1 MITVSLCLS
10 DIDKQFIKKG
20 KNGKFYVSLLVDRR
34 LSTGQYGETHTVKIN
49 KTEQERAIDSTPK
62 YCGSGKAMFE
72 VSDAEL
78 SRFDW
83 LGESE
88 HLPDTI
94 TPEEKATLRKV
105 YFAIKKRN
113 EEREQTQVA
122 AQAEQDNRDL
132 PF

>member
-1 MITVSLCLS
+1 MISVSLCLS

-78 SRFDW
+78 ARFDW

-113 EEREQTQVA
+113 EEREQTQAA
-122 AQAEQDNRDL
+122 AQAEQDDSDL

>member
-1 MITVSLCLS
+1 MISVSLCLS

-49 KTEQERAIDSTPK
+49 KTEQERAIDNTPK
-62 YCGSGKAMFE
+62 YCGSGKVMFE

-78 SRFDW
+78 SQFDW

-88 HLPDTI
+88 HLPDSI

-113 EEREQTQVA
+113 EEREQTQAA
-122 AQAEQDNRDL
+122 AQAEQDDSDL

>member
-1 MITVSLCLS
+1 MISVSLCLS

-88 HLPDTI
+88 HLPDSI

-122 AQAEQDNRDL
+122 AQAEQDDSDL

>member
-1 MITVSLCLS
+1 MISVSLCLS

-34 LSTGQYGETHTVKIN
+34 LTAGQYGETHTVKIN

-78 SRFDW
+78 ARFDW

-88 HLPDTI
+88 HLPDSI
-94 TPEEKATLRKV
+94 TPEEKAVLRKA
-105 YFAIKKRN
+105 YFAIKKKKDD
-113 EEREQTQVA
+113 EAAASAA
-122 AQAEQDNRDL
+122 AQADDSSSDL

>member
-1 MITVSLCLS
+1 MISVSLCLS

-49 KTEQERAIDSTPK
+49 KTEQERAVDNTPK

-122 AQAEQDNRDL
+122 AQAEQEDSDL

>member
-1 MITVSLCLS
+1 MISVSLCLS

-34 LSTGQYGETHTVKIN
+34 LTTGQYGETHTVKIN
-49 KTEQERAIDSTPK
+49 KTEQERAVDNTPK
-62 YCGSGKAMFE
+62 YCGSGKVMFE

-88 HLPDTI
+88 HLPDSI

-113 EEREQTQVA
+113 EERERTQAA
-122 AQAEQDNRDL
+122 AQAEQDDSDL

>member
-1 MITVSLCLS
+1 MISVSLCLS

-78 SRFDW
+78 ARFDW

-88 HLPDTI
+88 HLPDSI

-113 EEREQTQVA
+113 EEREQAQA
-122 AQAEQDNRDL
+122 AVQAEQDNKDL

>member
-1 MITVSLCLS
+1 MISVSLCLS

-20 KNGKFYVSLLVDRR
+20 KNGKFYVSLFVDRR
-34 LSTGQYGETHTVKIN
+34 LTTGQYGETHIVKIN

-62 YCGSGKAMFE
+62 YCGSGKVMFE

-78 SRFDW
+78 ARFDW

-88 HLPDTI
+88 HLPDSI

-113 EEREQTQVA
+113 EEREQAQA
-122 AQAEQDNRDL
+122 ATQAEQDNSDL

>member
-1 MITVSLCLS
+1 MISVSLCLS

-49 KTEQERAIDSTPK
+49 KTEQERAVDGTPK
-62 YCGSGKAMFE
+62 YCGSGKVLFE

-78 SRFDW
+78 SQFDW
-83 LGESE
+83 LEASE

-105 YFAIKKRN
+105 YFAIKKQKD
-113 EEREQTQVA
+113 EQEHKQAA
-122 AQAEQDNRDL
+122 AQAEQDNSDL

>member
-1 MITVSLCLS
+1 MISVSLCLS

-62 YCGSGKAMFE
+62 YCGSGKVMFE

-78 SRFDW
+78 ARFDW

-88 HLPDTI
+88 HLPDSI

-113 EEREQTQVA
+113 EEREQAQA
-122 AQAEQDNRDL
+122 ATQAEQDDSDL

>member
-1 MITVSLCLS
+1 MISVSLCLS

-34 LSTGQYGETHTVKIN
+34 LTTGQYGETHTVKIN
-49 KTEQERAIDSTPK
+49 KTEQERAVDNTPK
-62 YCGSGKAMFE
+62 YCGSGKVMFE

-78 SRFDW
+78 ARFDW

-122 AQAEQDNRDL
+122 AQAEQDDSDL

>member
-1 MITVSLCLS
+1 MISVSLCLS

-62 YCGSGKAMFE
+62 YCGSGKVMFE

-88 HLPDTI
+88 HLPDSI

-105 YFAIKKRN
+105 YFAIKKQN

-122 AQAEQDNRDL
+122 AQAEQDNSDL

>member
-1 MITVSLCLS
+1 MISVSLCLS

-49 KTEQERAIDSTPK
+49 KTEQERAVDNTPK
-62 YCGSGKAMFE
+62 YCGSGKVMFE

-88 HLPDTI
+88 HLPDSI

-122 AQAEQDNRDL
+122 AQAEQDDSDL

>member
-1 MITVSLCLS
+1 MISVSLCLS

-62 YCGSGKAMFE
+62 YCGSGKVMFE

-78 SRFDW
+78 ARFDW

-88 HLPDTI
+88 HLPDSI

-113 EEREQTQVA
+113 EEREQAQA
-122 AQAEQDNRDL
+122 ATQAEQDNSDL

>member
-1 MITVSLCLS
+1 MISVSLCLS

-88 HLPDTI
+88 HLPDSI

-113 EEREQTQVA
+113 EEREQTQAA
-122 AQAEQDNRDL
+122 AQAEQDDSDL

>member
-1 MITVSLCLS
+1 MISVSLCLS

-49 KTEQERAIDSTPK
+49 KTEQERAVDNTPK
-62 YCGSGKAMFE
+62 YCGSGKVMFE

-78 SRFDW
+78 ARFDW

-122 AQAEQDNRDL
+122 AQAEQDDSDL

>member
-1 MITVSLCLS
+1 MISVSLCLS

-49 KTEQERAIDSTPK
+49 KTEQERAVDNTPK
-62 YCGSGKAMFE
+62 YCGSGKVMFE

-88 HLPDTI
+88 HLPDSI

-113 EEREQTQVA
+113 EEREQTQAA
-122 AQAEQDNRDL
+122 AQAEQDDSDL

>member
-122 AQAEQDNRDL
+122 AQAEQDNSDL

>member
-1 MITVSLCLS
+1 MISVSLCLS

-78 SRFDW
+78 ARFDW

-105 YFAIKKRN
+105 CFAIKKRN
-113 EEREQTQVA
+113 EEREQTQAA
-122 AQAEQDNRDL
+122 AQAEQDDSDL

>member
-1 MITVSLCLS
+1 MISVSLCLS

-49 KTEQERAIDSTPK
+49 KTEQERAIDNTPK
-62 YCGSGKAMFE
+62 YCGSGKVMFE

-88 HLPDTI
+88 HLPDSI

-113 EEREQTQVA
+113 EEREQTQAA
-122 AQAEQDNRDL
+122 AQAEQDDSDL

>member
-1 MITVSLCLS
+1 MISVSLCLS

-20 KNGKFYVSLLVDRR
+20 KNGKFYVSLLIDRR

-62 YCGSGKAMFE
+62 YCGSGKVMFE

-113 EEREQTQVA
+113 EEREQTQLA
-122 AQAEQDNRDL
+122 AQAEQDNSDL

>member
-1 MITVSLCLS
+1 MISVSLCLS

-34 LSTGQYGETHTVKIN
+34 LSTGQYGETHTVKID
-49 KTEQERAIDSTPK
+49 KTEQERAVDNTPK
-62 YCGSGKAMFE
+62 YCGSGKVMFE

-78 SRFDW
+78 ARFDW

-88 HLPDTI
+88 HLPDSI

-113 EEREQTQVA
+113 EEREQTQAA
-122 AQAEQDNRDL
+122 AQAEQDDSDL

>member
-1 MITVSLCLS
+1 MISVSLCLS

-20 KNGKFYVSLLVDRR
+20 KNGKFYVSLLADRR

-49 KTEQERAIDSTPK
+49 KTEQERAIDNTPK
-62 YCGSGKAMFE
+62 YCGSGKVMFE

-78 SRFDW
+78 SQFDW

-88 HLPDTI
+88 HLPDSI

-113 EEREQTQVA
+113 EEREQTQAA
-122 AQAEQDNRDL
+122 AQAEQDDSDL

>member
-1 MITVSLCLS
+1 MISVSLCLS

-78 SRFDW
+78 ARFDW

-113 EEREQTQVA
+113 EEREQAQA
-122 AQAEQDNRDL
+122 ATQAEQDNSDL

>member
-1 MITVSLCLS
+1 MISVSLCLS

-113 EEREQTQVA
+113 EEREQTQAA
-122 AQAEQDNRDL
+122 AQAEQDDSDL